1 MAYVIA
7 YNLRKHY
14 NKSSQEGQK
23 YYRKYF
29 INTQIYLPYK
39 EEVDAYLI
47 AWGIAGCI
55 VTE

>member
-14 NKSSQEGQK
+14 NKSPQEGQK

-39 EEVDAYLI
+39 EDVDAYLI